1 MANPA
6 DVAAS
11 DSTEW
16 RHIPVLVD
24 QVLQWLDPR
33 PGGRY
38 IDATVGLGG
47 HAAAILERS
56 VPDGRVLAV
65 DTDPNALAIARQRLA
80 AFQDRVVFVQGK
92 HHELK
97 RIAEKAGFG
106 ECQGVLLDLGVSS
119 LQLDDALRGFSFREA
134 GPLDMRMDPSAAL
147 SADDIVNHWSEQEL
161 AQIIYQY
168 GEERFG
174 RRVARSIVAAR
185 PISDTGRLAEVVSTA
200 VRTSGGIH
208 PATRTFQAIRI
219 AVNGELASL
228 EEALPQ
234 ALSVLAHGGVM
245 AIISFHSLE
254 DRIVKQF
261 MVRES
266 RGCICPPRLP
276 ACECGH
282 VAQLERLSRKP
293 IRAGIHETGRNPRS
307 RSALLRVA
315 RKLDAEAAAEAE
327 RELALRVHR
336 AR

>member
-1 MANPA
+1 MADPA
-6 DVAAS
+6 GVAAA

-16 RHIPVLVD
+16 RHIPVLLD
-24 QVLQWLDPR
+24 QVLNWLDPR
-33 PGGRY
+33 SGGLY
-38 IDATVGLGG
+38 VDATVGLGG

-56 VPDGRVLAV
+56 APDGRLLAV

-80 AFQDRVVFVQGK
+80 EFQDRVVFVQGK
-92 HHELK
+92 HRELK
-97 RIAEKAGFG
+97 RIAEEAGFG

-119 LQLDDALRGFSFREA
+119 LQLDDARRGFSFREA
-134 GPLDMRMDPSAAL
+134 GPLDMRMDPSAGL
-147 SADDIVNHWSEQEL
+147 SADDVVNHWSELDL

-168 GEERFG
+168 GEERFA

-185 PISDTGRLAEVVSTA
+185 PISDTGRLAEVVSRA

-219 AVNGELASL
+219 AVNGELTSL
-228 EEALPQ
+228 EQVLPQ
-234 ALSVLAHGGVM
+234 ALSVLAPGGVM
-245 AIISFHSLE
+245 AVISFHSLE

-266 RGCICPPRLP
+266 RGCICPPRVP

-282 VAQLERLSRKP
+282 AAQLETLSRKP
-293 IRAGIHETGRNPRS
+293 VRAGIHETGRNPRS

-315 RKLDAEAAAEAE
+315 RKLDADAAAEAE
-327 RELALRVHR
+327 RDLAVRIHR

>member
-1 MANPA
+1 MADPA
-6 DVAAS
+6 DVAAA
-11 DSTEW
+11 DNKEW
-16 RHIPVLVD
+16 RHIPVLLD
-24 QVLQWLDPR
+24 QVMHWLDPH
-33 PGGRY
+33 PGLRY

-56 VPDGRVLAV
+56 APDGRVLGV
-65 DTDPNALAIARQRLA
+65 DADPNALAIARQHLA
-80 AFQDRVVFVQGK
+80 GFLDRVVFVQGN
-92 HHELK
+92 HREL
-97 RIAEKAGFG
+97 RQIALAAGFG
-106 ECQGVLLDLGVSS
+106 ESQGVLLDLGVSS
-119 LQLDDALRGFSFREA
+119 LQLDDARRGFSFREA

-147 SADDIVNHWSEQEL
+147 SADDVVNHWSELDL
-161 AQIIYQY
+161 AQVIHQY
-168 GEERFG
+168 GEERFA

-185 PISDTGRLAEVVSTA
+185 PISDTGRLAEVVSRA

-228 EEALPQ
+228 EDALPQ

-245 AIISFHSLE
+245 AVISFHSLE

-282 VAQLERLSRKP
+282 VAQLERLTRKP
-293 IRAGIHETGRNPRS
+293 IRAGIYETGSNPRS

-327 RELALRVHR
+327 RELALRAHR